1 MARDWRIEAG
11 RVWPVLVEAASKRQT
26 MTVAMLGERTRV
38 TPRSLK
44 QPLDIIAKYCFQK
57 AMPQLPPLPLV
68 VVGVDKTAK
77 PGENVVGSSAEK
89 YNDDLQRVF
98 DHRWQSVQNPFAVFS
113 STK

>member
-1 MARDWRIEAG
+1 
-11 RVWPVLVEAASKRQT
+11 

-57 AMPQLPPLPLV
+57 AMPQLPPLPLLV
-68 VVGVDKTAK
+68 SGVDKAQK
-77 PGENVVGSSAEK
+77 PGDGVAGSSAEK
-89 YNDDLQRVF
+89 YADDLQRVF
-98 DHRWQSVQNPFAVFS
+98 AHSWTSVANPFAVFS